1 MRPFP
6 PGLLRLGREVQ
17 TRSKRRAGK
26 PTGHC
31 CRDRKSFRV
40 VVICCQVE
48 RAVMIDEAKA
58 NAIQP
63 ATPSENVL
71 ADRGLREEVDHGP
84 RDYPEY
90 VYFNFMSI
98 S

>member
-1 MRPFP
+1 
-6 PGLLRLGREVQ
+6 
-17 TRSKRRAGK
+17 
-26 PTGHC
+26 
-31 CRDRKSFRV
+31 
-40 VVICCQVE
+40 
-48 RAVMIDEAKA
+48 MIDEAKA

-98 S
+98 SIEVAVRRSESRQYSIG